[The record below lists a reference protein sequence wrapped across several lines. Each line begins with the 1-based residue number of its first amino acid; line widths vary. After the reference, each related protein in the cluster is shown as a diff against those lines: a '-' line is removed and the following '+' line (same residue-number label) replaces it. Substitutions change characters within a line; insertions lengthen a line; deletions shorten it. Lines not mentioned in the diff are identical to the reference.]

1 LNLGEIQAAIRE
13 EGVDGWLFFDHHRRD
28 PLAYRIL
35 NLSETLIPTR
45 RWYYLIPANGQPRGL
60 VHRIEPHSL
69 DSLPGDKLQ
78 YSRWT
83 EQMEQLKELLS
94 GHRTIVMQYSA
105 ECAVPYVSMVDAGTL
120 ELVRN
125 AGVEV
130 RGSANL
136 VQLFEARWTSDQ
148 LRSHL
153 EAGKLIDGIREAA
166 FKLIAERLRSG
177 AGTSEWEIHSFI
189 RESFDREGMFTD
201 HGPIVAV
208 NANASDPHY
217 EPSAAVHRPIVRGD
231 FVLLDM
237 WAKFNRHDAVYYDI
251 TWTGYCGREPS
262 DAMNEV
268 FQVVT
273 GARDAAVRFVRE
285 SIASGKPTYGY
296 EVDDAARKHIE
307 ARGYGRYF
315 IHRTGHSIG
324 TEVHGAG
331 ANMDNF
337 ETHDDRRIVPH
348 TCFSVEPGVYL
359 PDFGIRSEVNMYI
372 SEREAGVTGAIQ
384 DRIVIID

>member
-1 LNLGEIQAAIRE
+1 LNLTEIQAAIRE
-13 EGVDGWLFFDHHRRD
+13 EGLDGWLFFDHHRRD

-35 NLSETLIPTR
+35 HLPGTLIPTR
-45 RWYYLIPANGQPRGL
+45 RWYYLVPADGEPVGL

-69 DSLPGDKLQ
+69 DSLPGEKWR

-83 EQMEQLKELLS
+83 EQVEKVKRLLS
-94 GHRTIVMQYSA
+94 GCRTIAMQYSPQ
-105 ECAVPYVSMVDAGTL
+105 CAVPYIAMVDAGTV

-130 RGSANL
+130 HGSADL
-136 VQLFEARWTSDQ
+136 VQLFEARWSADQ

-153 EAGKLIDGIREAA
+153 EAGKRIDAIRDAA
-166 FKLIAERLRSG
+166 FKLIGERLRSG

-189 RESFDREGMFTD
+189 RESFDREGLFTD

-208 NANASDPHY
+208 NENASDPHY
-217 EPSAAVHRPIVRGD
+217 EPTSGVHRPVIRGD
-231 FVLLDM
+231 LVLIDM
-237 WAKFNRHDAVYYDI
+237 WAKFNTPDSVYYDI
-251 TWTGYCGREPS
+251 TWTGYCGSAPP
-262 DAMNEV
+262 AAINEV
-268 FQVVT
+268 FQVVI
-273 GARDAAVRFVRE
+273 GARDKAINFVQE
-285 SIASGKPTYGY
+285 SAASGKPIFGY
-296 EVDDAARKHIE
+296 QVDDTARAHIE
-307 ARGYGRYF
+307 QRGYGDYF

-337 ETHDDRRIVPH
+337 ETHDDRRIVPR

-359 PDFGIRSEVNMYI
+359 AEFGIRSEVNVYVGDNDA
-372 SEREAGVTGAIQ
+372 RVTGHQQ
-384 DRIVIID
+384 DRLVIID

>member
-1 LNLGEIQAAIRE
+1 MNLEEIQAAIRD
-13 EGVDGWLFFDHHRRD
+13 EGVDAWLFFDHHRRD

-35 NLSETLIPTR
+35 GLPNTLIPTR
-45 RWYYLIPANGQPRGL
+45 RWYYLIPADGEPLAL

-69 DSLPGDKLQ
+69 DGLPGEKRM

-83 EQMEQLKELLS
+83 EQVEQLAALLS
-94 GHRTIVMQYSA
+94 ARCRVAMQYSP

-120 ELVRN
+120 ELIRN

-136 VQLFEARWTSDQ
+136 VQLFEARWSADQ
-148 LRSHL
+148 LQSHL
-153 EAGKLIDGIREAA
+153 EAGKRIDAIRAAA
-166 FKLIAERLRSG
+166 FKLIGERLRSG
-177 AGTSEWEIHSFI
+177 TSEWQIHSFI

-208 NANASDPHY
+208 NSNASDPHY
-217 EPSAAVHRPIVRGD
+217 EPTAAVNRPIVAGD
-231 FVLLDM
+231 FVLIDM
-237 WAKFNRHDAVYYDI
+237 WAKFNSADSVYYDI
-251 TWTGYCGREPS
+251 TWTGYCGPTPS

-268 FQVVT
+268 FQVVS
-273 GARDAAVRFVRE
+273 GARDAAIRFVQQ
-285 SIASGKPTYGY
+285 SVASGETTYGY
-296 EVDDAARKHIE
+296 QVDDAARNHIE
-307 ARGYGRYF
+307 SRGYGEFF

-337 ETHDDRRIVPH
+337 ETHDDRRIVPR
-348 TCFSVEPGVYL
+348 TCFSIEPGVYL
-359 PDFGIRSEVNMYI
+359 SEFGIRSEVNMYVADGNA
-372 SEREAGVTGAIQ
+372 RVTGAIQ
-384 DRIVIID
+384 DRLVIIA